1 MTISIIV
8 AVAENQVIG
17 YNNQLLWRLKED
29 LQRFKGLT
37 MGHHIIMGRKTY
49 ESVGRPLPGRT
60 NVIIT
65 RNKDFKADGCL
76 MVGSLDEAIKVA
88 NSDSE
93 VFIIGGGEIY
103 NQSLPIADK
112 IYLTRVHASF
122 PGDTFFPELDLTEW
136 VTESITKG
144 KPVNDNELG
153 YTFIDLVRVKNK
165 S

>member
-136 VTESITKG
+136 VTESIAKG